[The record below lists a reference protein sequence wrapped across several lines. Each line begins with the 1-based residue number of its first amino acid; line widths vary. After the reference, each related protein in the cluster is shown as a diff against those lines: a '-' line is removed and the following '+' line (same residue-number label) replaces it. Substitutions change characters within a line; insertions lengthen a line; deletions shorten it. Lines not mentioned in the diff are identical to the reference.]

1 MDELQ
6 VRKTEVAV
14 VNVREVAEL
23 LGVCV
28 RTVWRMSQKGQ
39 IPAPIRLGERIVR
52 WRLADLREHLERQ
65 AAGTPG
71 GSRATRSAGGRR

>member
-6 VRKTEVAV
+6 DRKTEVAV

-28 RTVWRMSQKGQ
+28 RSVWRMSQKGQ
-39 IPAPIRLGERIVR
+39 IPAPIRLGDRIVR
-52 WRLADLREHLERQ
+52 WRLSDLRHHLERQ
-65 AAGTPG
+65 AAGTAG
-71 GSRATRSAGGRR
+71 GSRATRSAGGHR